1 MRNTYDPV
9 QELCLREQIRLH
21 DWAPSPFSF
30 KVRAVL
36 EYKGLA
42 YSAMFRHGIV
52 LASCRIGA
60 LIKIAP

>member
-9 QELCLREQIRLH
+9 QELCSREQMGFH

-36 EYKGLA
+36 EYKA
-42 YSAMFRHGIV
+42 YSHVRHGIV
-52 LASCRIGA
+52 LAVVPRSFN
-60 LIKIAP
+60 

>member
-9 QELCLREQIRLH
+9 QELCSREQMGFH

-36 EYKGLA
+36 EYTA
-42 YSAMFRHGIV
+42 YSHVRHGIV
-52 LASCRIGA
+52 LAVVPRSFN
-60 LIKIAP
+60 